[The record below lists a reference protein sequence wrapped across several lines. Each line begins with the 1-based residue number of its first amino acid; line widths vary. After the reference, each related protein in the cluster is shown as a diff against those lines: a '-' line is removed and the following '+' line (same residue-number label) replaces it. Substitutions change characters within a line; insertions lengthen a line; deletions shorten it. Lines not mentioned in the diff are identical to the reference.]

1 MGSCSTTTS
10 CRQRVGYPRHTH
22 AVVLPALFFPHSFQL
37 KARSMMEDRGSKHRR
52 RLPLVLGAVALG
64 AGVAV
69 ALIAGGRA

>member
-1 MGSCSTTTS
+1 
-10 CRQRVGYPRHTH
+10 
-22 AVVLPALFFPHSFQL
+22 
-37 KARSMMEDRGSKHRR
+37 MEDHGSKHRR